1 MISIILA
8 IRWRPDLT
16 QVCIDSI
23 LKYTKDFELILVQEG
38 EDEEITKLCLSY
50 KPVLLGNLKF
60 VQNKVP
66 KGYAGALNTGLEVA
80 EGDYYCFMNNDTV
93 ATPHWMDEML
103 LAFNEPEVGLVSPT
117 FWGMGN
123 RQSVDWNNG
132 KQFDFVIDP
141 FNITGVCYLVKK
153 EVIDKIGKWDESFGH
168 GGEDFDFTI
177 RVSDA
182 GYRMVIARKS
192 FIYHYGGASTRELFG
207 GNGGDLAL
215 ARQNQKEKINMLIE
229 KYPDM
234 DIRNKFKD
242 IL

>member
-1 MISIILA
+1 ME
-8 IRWRPDLT
+8 R
-16 QVCIDSI
+16 
-23 LKYTKDFELILVQEG
+23 
-38 EDEEITKLCLSY
+38 
-50 KPVLLGNLKF
+50 N
-60 VQNKVP
+60 
-66 KGYAGALNTGLEVA
+66 EVD
-80 EGDYYCFMNNDTV
+80 GYYCFMNNDTV
-93 ATPHWMDEML
+93 VIPHWMDEMM

-132 KQFDFVIDP
+132 QQFDFVIDP
-141 FNITGVCYLVKK
+141 FTITGVCYVVKK
-153 EVIDKIGKWDESFGH
+153 EVMDKIGRWDETFGH

-207 GNGGDLAL
+207 GNGGNLVL
-215 ARQNQKEKINMLIE
+215 VRQNQKEKIEMLE
-229 KYPDM
+229 KKYPEM
-234 DIRNKFKD
+234 DIRSKFKD